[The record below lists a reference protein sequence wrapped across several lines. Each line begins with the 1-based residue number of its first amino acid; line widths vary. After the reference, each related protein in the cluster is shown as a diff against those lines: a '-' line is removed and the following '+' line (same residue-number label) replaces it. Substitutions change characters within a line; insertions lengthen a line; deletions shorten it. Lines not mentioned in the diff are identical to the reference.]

1 MNLIVVCL
9 VLLVLLIVVIVCLG
23 WLMGST
29 PIVEAREL
37 ATETAAVLKHHQ
49 LTKHGD
55 GVIEADL
62 IEAVLASIRA
72 GSAA

>member
-37 ATETAAVLKHHQ
+37 ATETAAANCFDRTWTFYDGTI
-49 LTKHGD
+49 TKKK
-55 GVIEADL
+55 
-62 IEAVLASIRA
+62 
-72 GSAA
+72 AAK